1 MFSNINAALFRNLQA
16 TAIAGFL
23 FFTAGGCSLM
33 SETGPGPSDAA
44 FKAGR
49 LADCSKK
56 PNCVSTQAT
65 TSDHAIV
72 PYTYSKPLE
81 QARESLKREM
91 AKIPRATLVKEDGP
105 YLHYECR
112 SAVMKFTDDVEF
124 LFNEETKTL
133 QFRSASRVG
142 YSDWGVNRRRMED
155 IRNKILG
162 HI

>member
-1 MFSNINAALFRNLQA
+1 MTKSLLS
-16 TAIAGFL
+16 TFL
-23 FFTAGGCSLM
+23 VLTTAGCSVLGAGDTTNN
-33 SETGPGPSDAA
+33 SAGPSESL
-44 FKAGR
+44 FKEGR
-49 LADCSKK
+49 LVDCAKK
-56 PNCVSTQAT
+56 PNCVSTQAST
-65 TSDHAIV
+65 PEHAIV
-72 PYTYSKPLE
+72 PYTYSKPMDE
-81 QARESLKREM
+81 AREALKREM
-91 AKIPRATLVKEDGP
+91 AKIPRATLIKEDGP

-142 YSDWGVNRRRMED
+142 YSDWGVNRKRMED